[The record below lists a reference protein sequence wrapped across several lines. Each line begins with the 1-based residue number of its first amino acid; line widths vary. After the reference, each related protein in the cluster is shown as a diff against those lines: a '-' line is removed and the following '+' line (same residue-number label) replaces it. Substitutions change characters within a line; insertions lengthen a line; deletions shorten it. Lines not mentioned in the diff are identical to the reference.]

1 MSAGI
6 QIAAASYL
14 KLGFRLV
21 PLEPGQKLPRTP
33 DWQKNPVAGFEE
45 LSDAFAAGR
54 GIGLHHAASGTAV
67 LDVDDLEL
75 ARRALRA
82 VSIDLDDLLSAPG
95 LKINT
100 SRSVKPLYRLPDG
113 ANLKR
118 HALTWKD
125 SDGRAH
131 TVFELR
137 SGLTQDVLPPTV
149 HPNTGQPYTWLPA
162 PPLSREDIPEL
173 PGTLLT
179 LWQLWG
185 ELKPLLDEASP
196 WAQAPAPPPAPRP
209 KQSGERAQVIG
220 AFNEVHS
227 VRALLELH
235 GYIAK
240 ADDRFLAPNSKTGT
254 PGVKLFR
261 DGDTERV
268 YSHHGSDPLADGH
281 SHDAFSV
288 FCTLEHGGDMR
299 AAVKEA
305 AAKLGLSHE
314 AGAIG
319 SVGYVKPEPDGV
331 QPEDWEP
338 MRPLPPTTP
347 EVPTLP
353 DELIPEPFRAWIAD
367 AAERAC
373 VHNEFLAVPALVSL
387 GSLIGRSLGILP
399 KQRDSW
405 IELPNLWGA
414 IIGPPSVLKSMA
426 LDEGS
431 APLRRLAA
439 EARAAFE
446 AGEAEREAE
455 LEVRRLELAQLKKSA
470 SARKGNPL
478 GIKGDLTALMQSLKT
493 LEEGGTE
500 KRYLSNDATVEKLG
514 ELLRENPRGLLVL
527 RDELT
532 GWLKTLDKPGR
543 ENERP
548 FYLEAWNGK
557 GSHNIDRVGRGSL
570 FVPALT
576 LSILGGIQPSKLM
589 SYIYGALE
597 GEENADGLLQ
607 RFQLTV
613 WPDAPP
619 EWRNVDR
626 WPDTEAKNRAH
637 TIYKKIDDLKPA
649 ELPGVEAGDIPA
661 LRFTLEAQELF
672 DDWRGDLM
680 RRIRTPELGRT
691 PAFQS
696 HLAKFPSLFASLALI
711 FHLIDVV
718 AGNASGPVSFGAAAL
733 ASKWCTYLEAHAAKV
748 YAPEL
753 NTAAL
758 GAHALAE
765 KIRQGDVEDGTP
777 LRDIYRRQ
785 WAGLKSAEQVG
796 SAIDLLQRCAWVRLM
811 TLEPSKQ
818 GGRPSDVLKVHPG
831 LRGA

>member
-1 MSAGI
+1 MLT
-6 QIAAASYL
+6 AAAGYL
-14 KLGFRLV
+14 RLGFALV

-33 DWQKNPVAGFEE
+33 DWQKSPISTFPE
-45 LSDAFAAGR
+45 LGDAFSAGR
-54 GIGLHHAASGTAV
+54 GVGLHHAASGTAV

-75 ARRALRA
+75 AHLALLA
-82 VSIDLDDLLSAPG
+82 VSIDLDALLSAPG
-95 LKINT
+95 PKIDT
-100 SRSVKPLYRLPDG
+100 TRSLKPLYRLPEG
-113 ANLKR
+113 VNLKR
-118 HALTWKD
+118 RALSWKD
-125 SDGRAH
+125 ADGRVH

-137 SGLTQDVLPPTV
+137 SGLTQDVLPPTR
-149 HPNTGQPYTWLPA
+149 HPDSGLPYTWQPG
-162 PPLSREDIPEL
+162 PPLKRDDIPEL
-173 PGTLLT
+173 PGNLLT
-179 LWQLWG
+179 LWQLWA
-185 ELKPLLDEASP
+185 ELKPLLDEANP
-196 WAQAPAPPPAPRP
+196 WAAPSTPPPAPCP
-209 KQSGERAQVIG
+209 KQTHTGDSAIK
-220 AFNEVHS
+220 AFNEAHNL
-227 VRALLELH
+227 RALLEQH
-235 GYIAK
+235 GYVPKGA
-240 ADDRFLAPNSKTGT
+240 DRFIAPDSKTGT
-254 PGVKLFR
+254 PGVKLFT
-261 DGDTERV
+261 DGDAERCF
-268 YSHHGSDPLADGH
+268 SHHGSDPLADGH
-281 SHDAFSV
+281 SHDAFSAY
-288 FCTLEHGGDMR
+288 TILEHGGNVS
-299 AAVKEA
+299 AAVKDA
-305 AAKLGLSHE
+305 AAKLGLSHK
-314 AGAIG
+314 AGSIG
-319 SVGYVKPEPDGV
+319 FVSSVKPKPDDV
-331 QPEDWEP
+331 QPEKEVWEP
-338 MRPLPPTTP
+338 MQALPPTTP
-347 EVPTLP
+347 EVPILA
-353 DELIPEPFRAWIAD
+353 DELIPEPFRPWIAD

-373 VHNEFLAVPALVSL
+373 VHREFIAVPALVSL

-426 LDEGS
+426 IDEGS

-470 SARKGNPL
+470 SARKGNPAS
-478 GIKGDLTALMQSLKT
+478 IQGDLTALMQSLKA

-548 FYLEAWNGK
+548 FYLESWNGK
-557 GSHNIDRVGRGSL
+557 ASHNIDRVGRGSL

-576 LSILGGIQPSKLM
+576 LSILGGIQPAKLM

-637 TIYKKIDDLKPA
+637 AIYEKIDDLNPA
-649 ELPGVEAGDIPA
+649 DLPDVEAGNIPA

-672 DDWRGDLM
+672 DDWRGSLM
-680 RRIRTPELGRT
+680 QRIRTPELGRT

-696 HLAKFPSLFASLALI
+696 HLAKFPKLFASLALM

-718 AGNASGPVSFGAAAL
+718 DGKASGRVAFGAADL
-733 ASKWCTYLEAHAAKV
+733 AGEWCTYLEAHAAKV

-765 KIRQGDVEDGTP
+765 RIRQGDVEDGTP

-796 SAIDLLQRCAWVRLM
+796 SAIILLQRCAWVRLV

-831 LRGA
+831 LRGV